1 MTTSNAENS
10 SVIQTAEQ
18 ELTFTRVFDAP
29 RSLVFKAWTEPE
41 RMKQWWGPHRFTNPV
56 CELDVRPGGSI
67 RVHMRGPDGT
77 VYPMG
82 GVFREIVEPE
92 RLVFTTTALHD
103 ASGEPQLE
111 TLNTVTFIERNGKT
125 TLTLHTRVIKATPAA
140 AFALAGMEEGW
151 SQSLERLTN
160 LLSDYRKKNGGMMPN
175 AVTTALEDQTIVGIR
190 MFDAP
195 RDLVFQMFTDPDHIV
210 KWWGPIGFTNTVYIM
225 DVRPGGI
232 WRHVMHG
239 PDGIDYKN
247 ESVYVEVIRPERL
260 VYKHLLGPAFV
271 STVTFD
277 DEGDR
282 TRVTMRMLFESNELR
297 DKTIQVFGAVRGL
310 EQTLNRL
317 AEYLAQR

>member
-1 MTTSNAENS
+1 MATSNAENS
-10 SVIQTAEQ
+10 SVIQMAEQ

-160 LLSDYRKKNGGMMPN
+160 LLSDYGKKSGGMMPN

-190 MFDAP
+190 TFDAP

-260 VYKHLLGPAFV
+260 VYKHLSGPAFV

-297 DKTIQVFGAVRGL
+297 DKTIEVFGAVRGL

-317 AEYLAQR
+317 ADYLAQR